1 MRIGI
6 LTFHFADNYGAVLQ
20 CLALAEACKKYAE
33 DVCVIDYVPKQMIP
47 VKSRVK
53 RFLMKNEIQKKFD
66 DFKKTYFQTI
76 SVKESCDLIIVG
88 SDQVWNPQ
96 INECDPFWILPHMK
110 FKRICSYAASIGK
123 DKLKEAE
130 AAYLSENRKAF
141 EQYDVVTIRESSGQK
156 ILEDL
161 HVTSQLVCD
170 PTLLFYDR
178 TGFYEELS
186 AQSEYS
192 ITEPYIL
199 VYSLEHSEKIDRMI
213 KRLKQKTGCKV
224 VGIHPM
230 NDKLQECDEFIK
242 NAGVC
247 EFVALVKNAEYVL
260 TNSFHGLA
268 FSYIFRKKVYC
279 FHHSSLSSRQ
289 AELIA
294 KSEFITEQTEDGIC
308 YIDGAQRTAA
318 LDRFVSDSEKI
329 LKKMIRG

>member
-1 MRIGI
+1 MRVGI

-20 CLALAEACKKYAE
+20 CLALAEACKAHTDE
-33 DVCVIDYVPKQMIP
+33 VCVIDYVPKQMIP

-53 RFLMKNEIQKKFD
+53 RFLLKNEIQKKFD
-66 DFKKTYFQTI
+66 EFKKSYFRTM
-76 SVKESCDLIIVG
+76 SVRESCDLIIVG

-96 INECDPFWILPHMK
+96 INECDPFWILPDMK
-110 FKRICSYAASIGK
+110 FKRISSYAASIGK

-130 AAYLSENRKAF
+130 AAYLSENRDGF
-141 EQYDVVTIRESSGQK
+141 EKYDVVTIREASGQK
-156 ILEDL
+156 ILRDL
-161 HVTSQLVCD
+161 QVSSELVCD
-170 PTLLFYDR
+170 PTLLFYDK
-178 TGFYEELS
+178 TGMYEELCV
-186 AQSEYS
+186 QSEVS
-192 ITEPYIL
+192 ITEQYIL
-199 VYSLEHSEKIDRMI
+199 VYALEYSEKIDRI
-213 KRLKQKTGCKV
+213 ARKLKQKTGCKV
-224 VGIHPM
+224 VAIHPM

-294 KSEFITEQTEDGIC
+294 KSEFVTEQTEEGIC

-318 LDRFVSDSEKI
+318 LNKFVSDSEEI
-329 LKKMIRG
+329 LKKIIKG

>member
-1 MRIGI
+1 MRVGI

-20 CLALAEACKKYAE
+20 CLALAEACKAHTDE
-33 DVCVIDYVPKQMIP
+33 VCVIDYVPKQMIP

-53 RFLMKNEIQKKFD
+53 RFLLKNEIQKKFD
-66 DFKKTYFQTI
+66 EFKKSYFRTM
-76 SVKESCDLIIVG
+76 SVRESCDLIIVG

-96 INECDPFWILPHMK
+96 INECDPFWILPDMK
-110 FKRICSYAASIGK
+110 FKRISSYAASIGK

-130 AAYLSENRKAF
+130 AAYLSENRDGF
-141 EQYDVVTIRESSGQK
+141 EKYDVVTIREASGQK
-156 ILEDL
+156 ILRDL
-161 HVTSQLVCD
+161 QVSSELVCD
-170 PTLLFYDR
+170 PTLLFYDK
-178 TGFYEELS
+178 TGMYEELCV
-186 AQSEYS
+186 QSEVS
-192 ITEPYIL
+192 ITEQYIL
-199 VYSLEHSEKIDRMI
+199 VYALEYSEKIDRI
-213 KRLKQKTGCKV
+213 ARKLKQKTGFKV
-224 VGIHPM
+224 VAIHPM

-294 KSEFITEQTEDGIC
+294 KSEFVTEQTEEGIC

-318 LDRFVSDSEKI
+318 LNKFVSDSEEI
-329 LKKMIRG
+329 LKKIIKG

>member
-6 LTFHFADNYGAVLQ
+6 LTFHFADNYGAILQ
-20 CLALAEACKKYAE
+20 CLALTEACKKNAD

-53 RFLMKNEIQKKFD
+53 RFLLKNEIQKKFD

-76 SVKESCDLIIVG
+76 SVRESCDLIIVG

-96 INECDPFWILPHMK
+96 INECDPFWILPKMK
-110 FKRICSYAASIGK
+110 YGRICSYAASIGK
-123 DKLKEAE
+123 DQLKEEE
-130 AAYLSENRKAF
+130 AAYLSENSKGF
-141 EQYDVVTIRESSGQK
+141 EKYDVVTIREASGQK
-156 ILEDL
+156 ILKEL
-161 HVTSQLVCD
+161 HVLSELVCD

-178 TGFYEELS
+178 TGLYEELS
-186 AQSEYS
+186 AQSEVS
-192 ITEPYIL
+192 MTEPYIL
-199 VYSLEHSEKIDRMI
+199 VYALEYSEKIDRI
-213 KRLKQKTGCKV
+213 AKQLKNKTGCKV
-224 VGIHPM
+224 VAIHPM

-294 KSEFITEQTEDGIC
+294 KSEFATEQIEDGIC
-308 YIDGAQRTAA
+308 YIDGAQRSDA
-318 LDRFVSDSEKI
+318 LDKFVSDSEEL
-329 LKKMIRG
+329 LKKMIKG